1 MAQGIKAEQP
11 FFKFQTVRKNDEG
24 RIIRLVIRTFEHE
37 YPVIGVKQQTEQYD
51 VYICRDVSGNC
62 LCRILS
68 IKDKSLFAELVSWL
82 TDNINREA
90 FADYREHFIYDGQL
104 CIVMKYTQGVNLA
117 SKLATENV
125 PFRERMELARKI
137 LEKVVIQEIPD
148 YFLAKCFL
156 PEQMIIAQ
164 DLSVSFN
171 YPIEDIITDRQQNGR
186 ENIVS
191 VFRLIFQRE
200 LDRKVPDLLM
210 DFIKKLPGLTEKRMM
225 DVYSEYY
232 ILMGKLENYN
242 EKDEQPKTFWYKLWD
257 KIKQILGVLK
267 KALIIILI
275 VLSVCYL
282 IYTIIDPGKNKTS
295 NGHFHSIG
303 TVDIV
308 RSG

>member
-1 MAQGIKAEQP
+1 MAQSIKSEQP
-11 FFKFQTVRKNDEG
+11 FLKFQTVRNNNEG